1 MAVRGGKGTVGAGLN
16 SESTVEHGTPGT
28 RQDNQDAA
36 GRSGR
41 VSILT
46 LAAVYIGTVVG
57 AGFASGQ
64 EVLQFFGLH
73 GAAGLLALALATVT
87 LGFFGWLLLRASAK
101 LDARSHGPVLRH
113 VAGPFF
119 GSAIDAILTF
129 FLFGGTAAM
138 FAGAGATLTQEY
150 QLPYAAG
157 LVVMAVATTATVLLG
172 IGGVVKS
179 VSFIVPFLLVAV
191 IGVSVAT
198 LFTAAPNL
206 AFAEPQRAAVP
217 QWTLSGIAYGSYNL
231 ILAASVLVP
240 VARLAGKGRLLPG
253 AALGALGLG
262 VGALA
267 VNLAVLAHV
276 PDAARAEVPMVLAA
290 TRLSP
295 IAALVY
301 TAVLL
306 AEVYTTAVGSLYGF
320 ANRLVGESSPWFRW
334 VVIGSAVAAIAAG
347 GFGFSAIVGTLYP
360 AVGYAGFLLLG
371 ALAWAFA
378 RKRI

>member
-1 MAVRGGKGTVGAGLN
+1 MSVKGGKGR
-16 SESTVEHGTPGT
+16 PGT
-28 RQDNQDAA
+28 DLGSQPDWGQRMQSPGDTKDKA
-36 GRSGR
+36 GRLGR
-41 VSILT
+41 VSIPT

-73 GAAGLLALALATVT
+73 GLAGLLALAVATVT
-87 LGFFGWLLLRASAK
+87 LGFFGYLLLRASAR
-101 LDARSHGPVLRH
+101 LDARSHGPVLRY

-119 GSAIDAILTF
+119 GWAIDAILTF

-138 FAGAGATLTQEY
+138 FAGAGATLAQEY
-150 QLPYAAG
+150 NLPYAAG
-157 LVVMAVATTATVLLG
+157 LVGMAVLTTATVLLG
-172 IGGVVKS
+172 ISGVVKS
-179 VSFIVPFLLVAV
+179 VSLIVPFLLVAV
-191 IGVSVAT
+191 LGVSLAT
-198 LFTAAPNL
+198 LFTATPNL
-206 AFAEPQRAAVP
+206 GFAQPQQAAVP
-217 QWTLSGIAYGSYNL
+217 QWTLSGVAYGSYNL

-276 PDAARAEVPMVLAA
+276 PEAAQAEVPMVLAA

-320 ANRLVGESSPWFRW
+320 ANRIVGESSPRFRW
-334 VVIGSAVAAIAAG
+334 LVIGSAVAAIAAG
-347 GFGFSAIVGTLYP
+347 GFGFSNIVGTLYP

-371 ALAWAFA
+371 ALAWAYA